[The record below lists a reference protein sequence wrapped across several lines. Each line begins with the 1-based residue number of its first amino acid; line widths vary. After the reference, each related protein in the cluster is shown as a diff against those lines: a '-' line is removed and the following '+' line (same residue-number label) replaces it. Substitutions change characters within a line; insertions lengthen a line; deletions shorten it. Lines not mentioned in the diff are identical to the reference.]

1 MSQKLDIDLSN
12 KDTWDDSLLIKGWED
27 GYKEYKV
34 SMVIIAPIFIEFS
47 NQKYHS
53 LKRDFEEVDENDV
66 NGLKE
71 EEQNVAEND
80 DEIEND
86 SSNVEHNNTR
96 IQEPDGAPVAVTDTA
111 SIPLDG
117 LDPQTR
123 QLVMAWYWAGYYH
136 GLRVGKESNNSKQ
149 DSV

>member
-1 MSQKLDIDLSN
+1 
-12 KDTWDDSLLIKGWED
+12 
-27 GYKEYKV
+27 
-34 SMVIIAPIFIEFS
+34 
-47 NQKYHS
+47 
-53 LKRDFEEVDENDV
+53 V
-66 NGLKE
+66 NSLKE

-80 DEIEND
+80 DEIEDDN
-86 SSNVEHNNTR
+86 SNMEHNNTR
-96 IQEPDGAPVAVTDTA
+96 IEEPDGAPVAVADRA

-136 GLRVGKESNNSKQ
+136 GLRVGNESKNFKE